1 MLRIDSRFFGF
12 CVGLSLMFVTI
23 AGCGKGDAFKVYP
36 TSGKVTYKG
45 EQLENADV
53 VFSMPGNVSKGE
65 PSTILGM
72 AKTDASGKYSIKSFV
87 GADEVLPGAAVGSHT
102 VTLSKFI
109 PPKGMTDADYN
120 KAMEAET
127 NAMNKNGFITPEQ
140 TAPQR
145 IQFLPPKYTNPTTSG
160 LTAVVAAG
168 SPNEFNFDLK

>member
-1 MLRIDSRFFGF
+1 MLMTDSRFFGSF
-12 CVGLSLMFVTI
+12 VGLGLLFVTI
-23 AGCGKGDAFKVYP
+23 AGCGKGDAFKAYP
-36 TSGKVTYKG
+36 TSGKVTFKD
-45 EQLENADV
+45 EPLENADV

-102 VTLSKFI
+102 VTISKFI
-109 PPKGMTDADYN
+109 PPKGMTDEDYT
-120 KAMEAET
+120 KAMERET
-127 NAMNKNGFITPEQ
+127 NAMNKNGFITPEE

-160 LTAVVAAG
+160 LTAAVAAG
-168 SPNEFNFDLK
+168 GPNEFNFDLK